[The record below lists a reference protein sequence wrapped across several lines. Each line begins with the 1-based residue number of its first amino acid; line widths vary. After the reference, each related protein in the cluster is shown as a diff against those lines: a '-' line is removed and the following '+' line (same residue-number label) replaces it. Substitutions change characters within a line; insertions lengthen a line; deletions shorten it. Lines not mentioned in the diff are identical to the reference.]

1 MTGQPAAARVDPE
14 RVRAAVAELRAA
26 LDAWAAAVVPA
37 VRDAAQ
43 QLAAA
48 LDHIH
53 QAPTVPRAGPARP
66 AWRSPYGPAR
76 TRRK

>member
-1 MTGQPAAARVDPE
+1 MTEQPAPFDPD
-14 RVRAAVAELRAA
+14 RVRTALAELRAA
-26 LDAWAAAVVPA
+26 FDAWAAAVAPA
-37 VRDAAQ
+37 LRDAAQ

-48 LDHIH
+48 LDHAH
-53 QAPTVPRAGPARP
+53 QAPAIPPAGPARP